1 MIIGIIALIIVLII
15 VIVNAINKA
24 ELKKIFNKNN
34 VIVFG
39 KKGTGK
45 DMIFNYITNTKE
57 YYANIPYTKLPQLM
71 INVSELKLGDNTFET
86 LLNDKIVK
94 VSWPYKENTDIFI
107 SDCGVYLPSQ
117 YDYILHKKYGGLPLL
132 YALSRHIGNFNIHC
146 NAQALERIWKPL
158 REQADW
164 YVKTLDTVSLPFML
178 LTKYRLYDKYQSALN
193 DVRVVKLPLLN
204 NDSENNVRIHNA
216 NNGIIKE
223 RWIIQ
228 LKCNVKYDTRYFK
241 KVFIKD

>member
-1 MIIGIIALIIVLII
+1 MIFVIIAI
-15 VIVNAINKA
+15 VIISIIIIINFVNKA
-24 ELKKIFNKNN
+24 ELKKMFKKNN

-57 YYANIPYTKLPQLM
+57 YYANIPYSKLPQLLVK
-71 INVSELKLGDNTFET
+71 VSDLKLGDNTFET
-86 LLNDKIVK
+86 LLNDKVIK
-94 VSWPYKENTDIFI
+94 VSWPYKENTDVFI

-164 YVKTLDTVSLPFML
+164 YIKTLDTVNLPFML
-178 LTKYRLYDKYQSALN
+178 LTKYRIYDKYSSALN
-193 DVRVVKLPLLN
+193 DVRPLKMPLLGK
-204 NDSENNVRIHNA
+204 SEPVNQVHLA
-216 NNGIIKE
+216 NTGIVKE
-223 RWIIQ
+223 KWIIQ
-228 LKCNVKYDTRYFK
+228 LKRNVKYDTRYFRK
-241 KVFIKD
+241 IFIKG